1 MTTAV
6 LNIFIRTVK
15 RRIENG
21 ETLEE
26 VLESYSKLTDEE
38 KEAIRQGIENKEGK

>member
-26 VLESYSKLTDEE
+26 VLESYPKLTDEE